1 MTTPPLDAIREA
13 LAALVP
19 SRAGGVQER
28 LAGLAVLGQVRA
40 LVDAVCVQA
49 AGELE
54 ADARVPGPDN
64 PVSAG
69 GHASATSLLTEVWG
83 VSVATAGMFCRVG
96 EATQAR
102 TSLTG
107 EALPARFEQAGD
119 AVQAGSVSVEKA
131 AVIVR
136 ELEKAAVACSA
147 EALAAGEHV
156 LVGFAPGYSVRELR
170 GLAAQVR
177 DRLDQDGVEP
187 REVRQRRRRS
197 LRVTTTEDA
206 MVRIDALLDPESA
219 APVVAAIDAIVTR
232 DLHTRRK
239 VAFRDDHDGPTH
251 DSDEDTRTLAQ
262 LRADALV
269 ELCRH
274 AAGCTQARAE
284 GIPEITVVVR
294 IDLDTLTTGLGVG
307 EIDGIRTPVS
317 ARTVRRMAADAN
329 LIPMVLGG
337 KGEVLDLGRGTR
349 LFTKAQRL
357 ALAERDGGCA
367 WMGCPYPPSYTEA
380 HHIRWWNAHSGP
392 TDLDNGIL
400 LCSSHHH
407 RIHDDGWDIQVRENV
422 PYFIPPATV
431 DPYRR
436 PRPGG
441 RVRLPAA

>member
-1 MTTPPLDAIREA
+1 MTTPPLDTIREA

-19 SRAGGVQER
+19 SRTGGVQER
-28 LAGLAVLGQVRA
+28 LAALATLGQARA

-54 ADARVPGPDN
+54 ADARVNGPEN

-69 GHASATSLLTEVWG
+69 GHASATSLLTELWG

-96 EATQAR
+96 EATQPR

-107 EALPARFEQAGD
+107 EMLPARFEQLGD
-119 AVQAGSVSVEKA
+119 GVAAGSVSVEKA

-136 ELEKAAVACSA
+136 ELEKAAVACSVD
-147 EALAAGEHV
+147 ALATGERV

-170 GLAAQVR
+170 ALAAQVR

-206 MVRIDALLDPESA
+206 MVRIEAVLDPESA
-219 APVVAAIDAIVTR
+219 APVVTAIDAIVTR
-232 DLHTRRK
+232 ELHRSTK
-239 VAFRDDHDGPTH
+239 VAFRDDQDGPTP
-251 DSDEDTRTLAQ
+251 SSEEETRTLTQ

-274 AAGCTQARAE
+274 AAGCRQARAE

-294 IDLDTLTTGLGVG
+294 IDLDTLTTGLGIG
-307 EIDGIRTPVS
+307 EIDGVAAPVS
-317 ARTVRRMAADAN
+317 AGTVRRMAADAHV
-329 LIPMVLGG
+329 IPVVLRGNS
-337 KGEVLDLGRGTR
+337 EVLDLGRGTR

-367 WMGCPYPPSYTEA
+367 WMGCPHPPSYTEA
-380 HHIRWWNAHSGP
+380 HHIRWWNAHSGA

-407 RIHDDGWDIQVRENV
+407 RIHDDGWEISVRDNI
-422 PYFIPPATV
+422 PYFIPPASI
-431 DPYRR
+431 DPHRR

>member
-1 MTTPPLDAIREA
+1 MTTEPLDTIREA
-13 LAALVP
+13 LAALMA
-19 SRAGGVQER
+19 SRVDVLE
-28 LAGLAVLGQVRA
+28 AVSVVGQ
-40 LVDAVCVQA
+40 LQGILDAVKVEV
-49 AGELE
+49 AGELVACSKLQGE
-54 ADARVPGPDN
+54 ENAVRRA
-64 PVSAG
+64 
-69 GHASATSLLTEVWG
+69 GHASAESLLSALWG

-96 EATQAR
+96 A
-102 TSLTG
+102 S
-107 EALPARFEQAGD
+107 PFERVGAGVAD
-119 AVQAGSVSVEKA
+119 GSVSVEKA

-147 EALAAGEHV
+147 DALATGEQV

-177 DRLDQDGVEP
+177 DRLDQDGIEP
-187 REVRQRRRRS
+187 REVRQRRRRA
-197 LRVTTTEDA
+197 VNITTTEDA
-206 MVRIDALLDPESA
+206 MVRIDAVLDPESA
-219 APVVAAIDAIVTR
+219 APVVASLEAIVTR
-232 DLHTRRK
+232 DLHKQRK
-239 VAFRDDHDGPTH
+239 VAFRDDHDGPADT
-251 DSDEDTRTLAQ
+251 DQEDTRTLAQ

-284 GIPEITVVVR
+284 GLPEITVVVR

-307 EIDGIRTPVS
+307 EIDGIAAPVS
-317 ARTVRRMAADAN
+317 AGTVRRMAADAS

-367 WMGCPYPPSYTEA
+367 WMGCPHPPSYTEA
-380 HHIRWWNAHSGP
+380 HHIRWWNAHTGT

-407 RIHDDGWDIQVRENV
+407 RIHDDGWDIEVRDNV